1 MSTEPKTTIRVSF
14 VTRDKIAKLAE
25 QEGKSMTAVIDDA
38 IREQERKVRWQK
50 VAEQIERTKQEDPE
64 GWAEYLAEQELW
76 LGGPSPMRRTA
87 PEWEG
92 LIIPSEDGSADH
104 AG

>member
-25 QEGKSMTAVIDDA
+25 QE
-38 IREQERKVRWQK
+38 
-50 VAEQIERTKQEDPE
+50 DPE

-76 LGGPSPMRRTA
+76 LGGPSPTRRTA